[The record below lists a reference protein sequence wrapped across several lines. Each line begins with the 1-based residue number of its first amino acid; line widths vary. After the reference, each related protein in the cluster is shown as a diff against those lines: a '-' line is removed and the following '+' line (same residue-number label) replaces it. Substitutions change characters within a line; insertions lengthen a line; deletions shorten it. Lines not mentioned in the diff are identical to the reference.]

1 MSLLSDPL
9 GADFRQKLYEIR
21 DVTVGERLPESARV
35 EHEKDDVLI
44 NKYGEWQI
52 GDYLDLI
59 IDFKNEL
66 YTLLRRPQ
74 DKNYRGHR
82 KDVYEKFL
90 GHLREYEICEYYD
103 IIAKEEGHDSSCL
116 DIPTFVLVGPDR
128 DLPLDTPLLTKIIEI
143 HSSPG
148 ENGSTNIG
156 IFVVRSKA

>member
-1 MSLLSDPL
+1 MSLPQDQFLEDP
-9 GADFRQKLYEIR
+9 REILYEIR
-21 DVTVGERLPESARV
+21 DVNVGERLPESARV
-35 EHEKDDVLI
+35 EHEKDDALI
-44 NKYGEWQI
+44 NTYGEWQV

-59 IDFKNEL
+59 IDFKGEL
-66 YTLLRRPQ
+66 YTFLRRPQ

-82 KDVYEKFL
+82 KGVYQKLL
-90 GHLREYEICEYYD
+90 GHLREYEICESYD
-103 IIAKEEGHDSSCL
+103 TIVKREGPVD

-143 HSSPG
+143 HTRPG